1 MGFLDSLIVKLNFI
15 DLAYRMKTVRNLS
28 DQKKLSAIAKKNAD
42 SRLRNLAAAR
52 ITDERIL
59 MDIAK
64 NDDNHYVR
72 KAAAARIT
80 DQNVLMDIAKND
92 DSYIVRKAAA
102 ARITDQN
109 VLVDIAKNDDN
120 HNVRI
125 TAAARVNDQNVLMDI
140 AKNDDSYI
148 VRKAAAA
155 RITDQNVLVDI
166 AKNDDN
172 HNVRITA
179 AARVNDQNVL
189 MDIAKNDDSYIVR
202 KAAAERVTDHS
213 ISVSITKHSSWK
225 DDDDIVYKTLI
236 IEETEWLAENWK
248 RDIPGSGCY
257 DNFEHNISQFG
268 RLYPQKEA
276 RKYCP
281 AGWRLPDD
289 KDWENLVK
297 LLGGFDVAGGK
308 LKEVGYGG
316 TDEIGFGARLGGFY
330 CVRKFIMKSYQA
342 GFWSSNDNTVWHAG
356 GDSIERQVYINVMY
370 CSVRLI
376 RNI

>member
-125 TAAARVNDQNVLMDI
+125 TAAARVNDQNVLM
-140 AKNDDSYI
+140 
-148 VRKAAAA
+148 
-155 RITDQNVLVDI
+155 DI